1 MASRTATKMEA
12 VLDYATSTV
21 KEATIG
27 VHGEYLYSSAV
38 DLTADSTT
46 VYTGACILAGI
57 YVNAAISAHVTVI
70 KDGTT
75 TVLSL
80 PASAAAGAMYTFPG
94 IRFNTSLV
102 CDPDDAT
109 TTGSLTFVYRPV

>member
-12 VLDYATSTV
+12 VLDYTTNTV

-27 VHGEYLYSSAV
+27 THQECFYKASAALTTDSETIYSGPCLLY
-38 DLTADSTT
+38 
-46 VYTGACILAGI
+46 GI
-57 YVNAAISAHVTVI
+57 YVNTAISAHVTVI
-70 KDGTT
+70 KDGST

-80 PASAAAGAMYTFPG
+80 PASAAAGAMYNFPG
-94 IRFNTSLV
+94 IRFETSLV

-109 TTGSLTFVYRPV
+109 TTGQVTFAYRPL